1 MSGYYPPPP
10 PPRGQQP
17 QGQPQQHY
25 EQQQRHNYNNG
36 FTNDANTNMP
46 PSFPAGGGY
55 GGAQQQH
62 QQQPPPPMMMMQQ
75 KQQQQQQP
83 QNMQRYGQPGGG
95 MMMPPPPLATTG
107 GGGGE
112 GPRYQQPP
120 NAPGLPPP
128 PSFSASSVPSPPT
141 AAMSRMSM
149 APPSTSSAYPSPP
162 PPMRQQQP
170 QQPQQQQHQYQ
181 HQQQYHHPGPPP
193 PTGSS
198 SSVYPTSAPQMGMYG
213 GGAPPPGAGMMPGM
227 GGQQGGY
234 PPDADAR
241 SIDVQNLDQ
250 KALPRPGEDEAR
262 PNSNLSCDPKYLR
275 LTVGA
280 LPQSVGL
287 KQRFALPV
295 GCIVRPMCPGDSVPT
310 AQFGSSGIVRCRRC
324 RTYINPFVQFI
335 EGGRR
340 YRCNVCSL
348 PNDVPV
354 DYFCALDENGVRRDV
369 AERPELRSGTV
380 EFLAS
385 AEYMVRPPMP
395 PAYFFA
401 FDVSQTAVRSGFL
414 KSAIDTVRDCLD
426 SMQSKSDRTRIGF
439 ITYDRSIHFYGLRST
454 SMAPSMM
461 VVGELNDPF
470 APMPDD
476 LLVNLQECRTVVDAT
491 LDVIATSFLETD
503 IQESAMGPA
512 LQAAYSAVSQIGG
525 KLMIFQSTLPSIGA
539 GRLLSRDDARG
550 YEANS
555 KEHEL
560 RNPADNFYK
569 SMAAECS
576 RQQVCVDVFC
586 TSVPYAD
593 IASMCVLP
601 KYTGGDVRYYPQFSL
616 AKDEVKFKT
625 ELTRNLTRD
634 VAWESVCR
642 VRCSKGFR
650 VCAFNGHF
658 FIRSLDLL
666 ALPATNADQTHAV
679 YLAHDEV
686 VPNMQACYIQC
697 ALLYTSADG
706 ERRIRV
712 HTMQVPVV
720 NDMTDLFRAI
730 DSGAMACFL
739 TRLSAERTNS
749 ARLQDARDA
758 LTHKL
763 VDALKEYKLLGGAR
777 HNFGFNSLAFP
788 ESMKL
793 LPLFAMCATKTLA
806 LKGAPRD
813 VAVDN
818 RVECSFDIMSCS
830 AEDCLRMM
838 YPACYALHGG
848 SEDAGIPENDSIEA
862 LMKMKMPPR
871 TALAGERID
880 ARGIYLIDDG
890 RKLLVWVGGQCEQ
903 KMITSIFGDQGCPD
917 PFVDAYLPTISGNKV
932 NEKVRNTVKRI
943 RSRNQARYQA
953 LTVIRQGTPQEAL
966 LFNHL
971 VEDRASG
978 GGMGY
983 GDFLAQLHRLVQ
995 QAANAGR

>member
-917 PFVDAYLPTISGNKV
+917 PFVDAYLPTIRGNKV

>member
-10 PPRGQQP
+10 PPQGQQP

>member
-10 PPRGQQP
+10 PPQGQQP

-625 ELTRNLTRD
+625 ELTRSLTRD

>member
-1 MSGYYPPPP
+1 
-10 PPRGQQP
+10 
-17 QGQPQQHY
+17 
-25 EQQQRHNYNNG
+25 
-36 FTNDANTNMP
+36 
-46 PSFPAGGGY
+46 
-55 GGAQQQH
+55 
-62 QQQPPPPMMMMQQ
+62 
-75 KQQQQQQP
+75 
-83 QNMQRYGQPGGG
+83 
-95 MMMPPPPLATTG
+95 
-107 GGGGE
+107 
-112 GPRYQQPP
+112 
-120 NAPGLPPP
+120 
-128 PSFSASSVPSPPT
+128 
-141 AAMSRMSM
+141 
-149 APPSTSSAYPSPP
+149 
-162 PPMRQQQP
+162 
-170 QQPQQQQHQYQ
+170 
-181 HQQQYHHPGPPP
+181 
-193 PTGSS
+193 
-198 SSVYPTSAPQMGMYG
+198 
-213 GGAPPPGAGMMPGM
+213 
-227 GGQQGGY
+227 
-234 PPDADAR
+234 
-241 SIDVQNLDQ
+241 
-250 KALPRPGEDEAR
+250 
-262 PNSNLSCDPKYLR
+262 
-275 LTVGA
+275 
-280 LPQSVGL
+280 
-287 KQRFALPV
+287 
-295 GCIVRPMCPGDSVPT
+295 
-310 AQFGSSGIVRCRRC
+310 
-324 RTYINPFVQFI
+324 
-335 EGGRR
+335 
-340 YRCNVCSL
+340 
-348 PNDVPV
+348 
-354 DYFCALDENGVRRDV
+354 
-369 AERPELRSGTV
+369 
-380 EFLAS
+380 
-385 AEYMVRPPMP
+385 
-395 PAYFFA
+395 
-401 FDVSQTAVRSGFL
+401 
-414 KSAIDTVRDCLD
+414 
-426 SMQSKSDRTRIGF
+426 
-439 ITYDRSIHFYGLRST
+439 
-454 SMAPSMM
+454 MAPSMM

-586 TSVPYAD
+586 TSVPHAD

-890 RKLLVWVGGQCEQ
+890 RKLLVWVGGQCGTKEDYEH
-903 KMITSIFGDQGCPD
+903 F
-917 PFVDAYLPTISGNKV
+917 
-932 NEKVRNTVKRI
+932 R
-943 RSRNQARYQA
+943 RSRMRIPRRR
-953 LTVIRQGTPQEAL
+953 V
-966 LFNHL
+966 F
-971 VEDRASG
+971 
-978 GGMGY
+978 
-983 GDFLAQLHRLVQ
+983 
-995 QAANAGR
+995 ANY

>member
-1 MSGYYPPPP
+1 
-10 PPRGQQP
+10 
-17 QGQPQQHY
+17 
-25 EQQQRHNYNNG
+25 
-36 FTNDANTNMP
+36 
-46 PSFPAGGGY
+46 
-55 GGAQQQH
+55 
-62 QQQPPPPMMMMQQ
+62 
-75 KQQQQQQP
+75 
-83 QNMQRYGQPGGG
+83 
-95 MMMPPPPLATTG
+95 
-107 GGGGE
+107 
-112 GPRYQQPP
+112 
-120 NAPGLPPP
+120 
-128 PSFSASSVPSPPT
+128 
-141 AAMSRMSM
+141 
-149 APPSTSSAYPSPP
+149 
-162 PPMRQQQP
+162 
-170 QQPQQQQHQYQ
+170 
-181 HQQQYHHPGPPP
+181 
-193 PTGSS
+193 
-198 SSVYPTSAPQMGMYG
+198 MGMYG

-262 PNSNLSCDPKYLR
+262 PNSNLSCDSKYLR

-838 YPACYALHGG
+838 YPACYALH
-848 SEDAGIPENDSIEA
+848 DAGIPENDSIEA

-943 RSRNQARYQA
+943 RSRNQVRYQA

>member
-1 MSGYYPPPP
+1 
-10 PPRGQQP
+10 
-17 QGQPQQHY
+17 
-25 EQQQRHNYNNG
+25 
-36 FTNDANTNMP
+36 
-46 PSFPAGGGY
+46 
-55 GGAQQQH
+55 
-62 QQQPPPPMMMMQQ
+62 
-75 KQQQQQQP
+75 
-83 QNMQRYGQPGGG
+83 
-95 MMMPPPPLATTG
+95 
-107 GGGGE
+107 
-112 GPRYQQPP
+112 
-120 NAPGLPPP
+120 
-128 PSFSASSVPSPPT
+128 
-141 AAMSRMSM
+141 
-149 APPSTSSAYPSPP
+149 
-162 PPMRQQQP
+162 
-170 QQPQQQQHQYQ
+170 
-181 HQQQYHHPGPPP
+181 
-193 PTGSS
+193 
-198 SSVYPTSAPQMGMYG
+198 
-213 GGAPPPGAGMMPGM
+213 MMPGM

-890 RKLLVWVGGQCEQ
+890 RKLLVWVGGQCEE